1 MTDIHVDDFC
11 KDAAL
16 ALTVL
21 YQAFPR
27 PHTLFVEDLIGPDQ
41 VDEFGM
47 HSARHA
53 ACFSALV
60 WLAEEGWLRY
70 AETIR
75 QEALDQAVLSGRCFM
90 LLTLPQPGLAPP
102 HSADLPA
109 SVRLEQQT
117 HVARLR
123 RALQE
128 RSSAAV
134 RAALLD
140 VMAAMQGRPS
150 IQA

>member
-1 MTDIHVDDFC
+1 MSDIHVDDFC
-11 KDAAL
+11 KDVAL

-21 YQAFPR
+21 YEAFPR

-47 HSARHA
+47 HSARHG
-53 ACFSALV
+53 ACFSTLV

-70 AETIR
+70 ADAIR

-90 LLTLPQPGLAPP
+90 LLTLPQPELAPP
-102 HSADLPA
+102 HSAELPP
-109 SVRLEQQT
+109 SLRLEQQT

-123 RALQE
+123 RAVQE
-128 RSSAAV
+128 RSSAAI
-134 RAALLD
+134 RAAVLD
-140 VMAAMQGRPS
+140 VMAAMQGHPTPQR
-150 IQA
+150 